1 MFKFLLPKN
10 AKDSCGNSIYFCC
23 MLLCIT
29 QQLARVTVLNAQISC
44 LEAVQCSFYVC
55 HRIFSALT
63 DLFYCAVD
71 TNVLE
76 LLSIKTT

>member
-29 QQLARVTVLNAQISC
+29 QQLTRVTVLNAQISC
-44 LEAVQCSFYVC
+44 LEAVPFMYVILFFL
-55 HRIFSALT
+55 HSLT
-63 DLFYCAVD
+63 YFTVQ
-71 TNVLE
+71 
-76 LLSIKTT
+76 